1 MDNKSTVP
9 VFFCI
14 PDLTGF
20 TKFMTSTESDFANKV
35 ITVLLSKL
43 ISANI
48 LAMSVAEIEGD
59 AVFFYRK
66 GRLPAVNKVAQQCK
80 LIFETFNEV
89 ICSFKENDPENHKK
103 YLSKNQLGIK
113 MIIHHGQINIT
124 KINGRV
130 KLLGEDV
137 ILVHKLLKN
146 SVNIP
151 CYILLTD
158 SYLEKLRNKKAAK
171 NWFNWE
177 DLKRGKDKY
186 EHFGVTYYSYI
197 PLG

>member
-1 MDNKSTVP
+1 MDNNSTDP
-9 VFFCI
+9 VFFFI

-20 TKFMTSTESDFANKV
+20 TKFMTSTEPEFANKV
-35 ITVLLSKL
+35 ITVMLNKL

-48 LAMSVAEIEGD
+48 LAMNVAEIEGD
-59 AVFFYRK
+59 AIFFYRK
-66 GRLPAVNKVAQQCK
+66 GRLPAVNKVAQQSK
-80 LIFETFNEV
+80 LIFETFNDV
-89 ICSFKENDPENHKK
+89 IAKFKESDPDHHKK

-113 MIIHHGQINIT
+113 VIIHHAYINIT

-130 KLLGEDV
+130 KLLGEGV

-146 SVNIP
+146 SINIP

-158 SYLEKLRNKKAAK
+158 SYLEKLKNKKAVK

-177 DLKRGKDKY
+177 NLKRGKDKY

-197 PLG
+197 SL

>member
-89 ICSFKENDPENHKK
+89 ICSFKENDPEKHKK
-103 YLSKNQLGIK
+103 
-113 MIIHHGQINIT
+113 
-124 KINGRV
+124 
-130 KLLGEDV
+130 
-137 ILVHKLLKN
+137 
-146 SVNIP
+146 
-151 CYILLTD
+151 
-158 SYLEKLRNKKAAK
+158 
-171 NWFNWE
+171 
-177 DLKRGKDKY
+177 
-186 EHFGVTYYSYI
+186 
-197 PLG
+197 

>member
-66 GRLPAVNKVAQQCK
+66 GRLPAVNKVALLKKMIRKTTKSIYLKISWALKSLSITAK
-80 LIFETFNEV
+80 LI
-89 ICSFKENDPENHKK
+89 S
-103 YLSKNQLGIK
+103 Q
-113 MIIHHGQINIT
+113 
-124 KINGRV
+124 R
-130 KLLGEDV
+130 
-137 ILVHKLLKN
+137 
-146 SVNIP
+146 
-151 CYILLTD
+151 
-158 SYLEKLRNKKAAK
+158 
-171 NWFNWE
+171 
-177 DLKRGKDKY
+177 
-186 EHFGVTYYSYI
+186 
-197 PLG
+197 